1 MRRTDAEAS
10 QTKEKRGIDMWKEQ
24 RGPLRD
30 GMRDGVPIAMGY
42 FAVAF
47 SLGIAGRSAGLT
59 AAQGFVISI
68 LNHASAGEYAGITAI
83 AALAPYWELAVT
95 IFITNARYLLM
106 SCALSQ
112 KFAPG
117 TSLWHRIGVGFGIT
131 DEIFGIAMARPGPVE
146 PLYNYGAMAVAIPS
160 WATGTALGIIAGNIL
175 PLRVVSALSVA
186 LYGMFLAII
195 IPPARKDRVVAV
207 LVGLSF
213 AASLAL
219 GKAAALWQVGWLT
232 GGTRVILLTL
242 VLAGGAA
249 ALFPI
254 PEEKEEEGHEG

>member
-1 MRRTDAEAS
+1 MEEEQIQLT
-10 QTKEKRGIDMWKEQ
+10 RGAPLRE
-24 RGPLRD
+24 GLRD
-30 GMRDGVPIAMGY
+30 GTPIAMGY

-47 SLGIAGRSAGLT
+47 SLGIAGRNAGLT
-59 AAQGFVISI
+59 APQGFLISI

-83 AALAPYWELAVT
+83 AAMAPYWELALT

-117 TSLWHRIGVGFGIT
+117 TSLGHRIGVGFGIT
-131 DEIFGIAMARPGPVE
+131 DEIFGITMARPGPVE
-146 PLYNYGAMAVAIPS
+146 PLYTYGAMLVSIPS

-175 PLRVVSALSVA
+175 PLRAVSALSVA

-195 IPPARKDRVVAV
+195 IPPARKDRVVGV

-213 AASLAL
+213 LFSFTLGRAAESLRM
-219 GKAAALWQVGWLT
+219 GWLT
-232 GGTRVILLTL
+232 GGTQVILLTL
-242 VLAGGAA
+242 LLAGGAA
-249 ALFPI
+249 ALFPV
-254 PEEKEEEGHEG
+254 KEEETGER

>member
-1 MRRTDAEAS
+1 MEENKTPGLD
-10 QTKEKRGIDMWKEQ
+10 RGTA
-24 RGPLRD
+24 LRW
-30 GMRDGVPIAMGY
+30 GVRDGVPIALGY

-47 SLGIAGRSAGLT
+47 SLGIAGRNAGLT
-59 AAQGFVISI
+59 PFQGFLISI

-83 AALAPYWELAVT
+83 ASLAPYWEMAIT

-112 KFAPG
+112 KLAPG
-117 TSLWHRIGVGFGIT
+117 TSLLHRVGVGFGIT
-131 DEIFGIAMARPGPVE
+131 DEIFAISMARPRYLE
-146 PLYNYGAMAVAIPS
+146 PAYAYGAMAIAIPS
-160 WATGTALGIIAGNIL
+160 WASGTALGIIAGNIL

-195 IPPARKDRVVAV
+195 IPPARKDRVVGA

-219 GKAAALWQVGWLT
+219 GKLAEGFSLGWLT

-242 VLAGGAA
+242 LLAGGAA
-249 ALFPI
+249 VLFPI
-254 PEEKEEEGHEG
+254 PEKGGEEHEG

>member
-1 MRRTDAEAS
+1 MTM
-10 QTKEKRGIDMWKEQ
+10 EKRIA
-24 RGPLRD
+24 LRE

-47 SLGIAGRSAGLT
+47 SLGIAGRNAGLT
-59 AAQGFVISI
+59 AFQGFIISI

-83 AALAPYWELAVT
+83 AAAAPYWEMALT

-117 TSLWHRIGVGFGIT
+117 ASLWHRVWVGFGIT
-131 DEIFGIAMARPGPVE
+131 DEIFGITMARPGAVE
-146 PLYNYGAMAVAIPS
+146 PLYTYGAMGVAIPS

-195 IPPARKDRVVAV
+195 IPPARKDRVVGV
-207 LVGLSF
+207 LVVLSF
-213 AASLAL
+213 ACSFAL
-219 GKAAALWQVGWLT
+219 GKLAEGFRLEWLT

-249 ALFPI
+249 ALFPV
-254 PEEKEEEGHEG
+254 KEEEKYEG

>member
-1 MRRTDAEAS
+1 MTIERKGTLGE
-10 QTKEKRGIDMWKEQ
+10 GI
-24 RGPLRD
+24 
-30 GMRDGVPIAMGY
+30 RDGVPIAMGY

-47 SLGIAGRSAGLT
+47 SLGIAGRNAGLT
-59 AAQGFVISI
+59 APQGFLISI

-83 AALAPYWELAVT
+83 AAMAPYWELALT
-95 IFITNARYLLM
+95 ILITNARYLLM

-131 DEIFGIAMARPGPVE
+131 DEIFGVTMARPGPVE
-146 PLYNYGAMAVAIPS
+146 PLYTYGAMLVSIPS

-175 PLRVVSALSVA
+175 PLRAVSALSVA

-195 IPPARKDRVVAV
+195 IPPARKDRVVGA

-213 AASLAL
+213 LFSFAL
-219 GKAAALWQVGWLT
+219 GRAAEGLRIGWLT
-232 GGTRVILLTL
+232 GGTQVILLTL
-242 VLAGGAA
+242 LLAGGAA
-249 ALFPI
+249 ALFPV
-254 PEEKEEEGHEG
+254 KEEETGER

>member
-1 MRRTDAEAS
+1 MPQQTNALSPSAALRT
-10 QTKEKRGIDMWKEQ
+10 
-24 RGPLRD
+24 

-47 SLGIAGRSAGLT
+47 SLGIAGRNAGLT
-59 AAQGFVISI
+59 PLQGFVISI

-95 IFITNARYLLM
+95 ILITNARYLLM

-112 KFAPG
+112 KLAPE

-131 DEIFGIAMARPGPVE
+131 DEIFGISMARPGFLE
-146 PLYNYGAMAVAIPS
+146 PSYTYGAMIVAIPS

-195 IPPARKDRVVAV
+195 IPPARKDRVVGV
-207 LVGLSF
+207 LVVLSF
-213 AASLAL
+213 GASFAL
-219 GKAAALWQVGWLT
+219 GKAAALLELGWLT

-242 VLAGGAA
+242 LLAGGAA

-254 PEEKEEEGHEG
+254 QEEGGQEDVG